1 MEPVGSLCHHPFVTD
16 PVVPTYKDLLWPT
29 LTAIRDL
36 GGSGSIAE
44 ISSKVIENGRIP
56 EEQQAVL
63 NKKGTRSLLE
73 ERIGWA
79 RSYLKGMGLLA
90 NSKRIWSLTEYG
102 RAVRLDEI
110 DELHKNYQLSVRKK
124 DQQRDSSPGEPT
136 QEMSTPQED
145 QLPLTDGSAVP
156 AEQESWREVLREALH
171 AMSADAFERL
181 SQRLLREAGFSNTHV
196 TKLSGDGGIDG
207 WGKYR
212 ISLVSFPVFFQC
224 KRYRGAVGAPE
235 VQAFRGALSGR
246 GDRGLMITTGTF
258 TEPAKKEATRDGA
271 TPIDLIDG
279 DQLCDLLK
287 EYGIGVTTTIRQVED
302 VTVDTVFLRRI

>member
-1 MEPVGSLCHHPFVTD
+1 MELVVSLCHDPPVTD
-16 PVVPTYKDLLWPT
+16 PTVPTYKDLLWPT
-29 LTAIRDL
+29 LTAVRALD
-36 GGSGSIAE
+36 GSGSIAE
-44 ISSKVIENGRIP
+44 ISSKVIESERFS
-56 EEQQAVL
+56 EEQQAIL
-63 NKKGTRSLLE
+63 NNKGSKSLLE

-79 RSYLKGMGLLA
+79 RSYLKGMGLLT
-90 NSKRIWSLTEYG
+90 NSRRVWSLTEYG
-102 RAVRLDEI
+102 RTVRLDEI
-110 DELHKNYQLSVRKK
+110 DKLHRDYQQTARNRSRQESNQATEPAQEAVAPLEDELPLP
-124 DQQRDSSPGEPT
+124 DSSAVESG
-136 QEMSTPQED
+136 QE
-145 QLPLTDGSAVP
+145 A
-156 AEQESWREVLREALH
+156 WREVLREALV
-171 AMSADAFERL
+171 AMSPDAFERL
-181 SQRLLREAGFSNTHV
+181 SQRLLREAGFYNTHV

-224 KRYRGAVGAPE
+224 KRYRQAVGAPE

-271 TPIDLIDG
+271 IPIDLIDG

-302 VTVDTVFLRRI
+302 VVIDTDFLQGM

>member
-1 MEPVGSLCHHPFVTD
+1 MIPSVTD
-16 PVVPTYKDLLWPT
+16 PTVPTYKDLLWPT
-29 LTAIRDL
+29 LTAVRDL
-36 GGSGSIAE
+36 DGSGSIAE
-44 ISSKVIENGRIP
+44 ISSKVIEREQLS

-63 NKKGTRSLLE
+63 NKRGSKSLLE

-79 RSYLKGMGLLA
+79 RSYLKGMGLLT
-90 NSKRIWSLTEYG
+90 NSKRVWSLTEYG
-102 RAVRLDEI
+102 RTVQLDEI
-110 DELHKNYQLSVRKK
+110 EKLHRDYQLAARTKSRTESDQATELTQEVVSPREDELPLP
-124 DQQRDSSPGEPT
+124 DSS
-136 QEMSTPQED
+136 
-145 QLPLTDGSAVP
+145 AVE
-156 AEQESWREVLREALH
+156 AEQEAWREVLREALL
-171 AMSADAFERL
+171 AMPPDAFERL

-224 KRYRGAVGAPE
+224 KRYRGTVGSPE

-302 VTVDTVFLRRI
+302 VAIDTDFFQGM

>member
-1 MEPVGSLCHHPFVTD
+1 MTD
-16 PVVPTYKDLLWPT
+16 PTIPTYKDLLWPT
-29 LTAIRDL
+29 LTAVRDL
-36 GGSGSIAE
+36 DGSGSITE
-44 ISSKVIENGRIP
+44 ISSRVIESERIS

-63 NKKGTRSLLE
+63 NNRGAQSLLE

-79 RSYLKGMGLLA
+79 RSYLKGMGLLT
-90 NSKRIWSLTEYG
+90 NSKRVWSLTEYG
-102 RAVRLDEI
+102 RTVRLDEI
-110 DELHKNYQLSVRKK
+110 EKLHKDYQLAVRNRPRQES
-124 DQQRDSSPGEPT
+124 DQATEPTGKVVTLPEEELPPPDSSAVEPG
-136 QEMSTPQED
+136 QET
-145 QLPLTDGSAVP
+145 
-156 AEQESWREVLREALH
+156 WREVLRETLL
-171 AMSADAFERL
+171 AMPPDAFERL

-196 TKLSGDGGIDG
+196 TKLFGDGGIDG

-224 KRYRGAVGAPE
+224 KRYRGTVGAPE

-302 VTVDTVFLRRI
+302 VVIDTDFLRGM

>member
-1 MEPVGSLCHHPFVTD
+1 VTN
-16 PVVPTYKDLLWPT
+16 PTVPTYRDLLWPT
-29 LTAIRDL
+29 LTAVRDL
-36 GGSGSIAE
+36 DGSGSITE
-44 ISSKVIENGRIP
+44 ISSKVIENEQLS

-63 NKKGTRSLLE
+63 NNRGLKSLLE

-79 RSYLKGMGLLA
+79 RSYLKGMGLLT
-90 NSKRIWSLTEYG
+90 NSKRVWSLTEYG
-102 RAVRLDEI
+102 RTVRLDEI
-110 DELHKNYQLSVRKK
+110 EKLHRDYQVAVRSRSRQES
-124 DQQRDSSPGEPT
+124 DQITGLPREVVDPPGQESPLPDSSDVEAG
-136 QEMSTPQED
+136 QE
-145 QLPLTDGSAVP
+145 G
-156 AEQESWREVLREALH
+156 WREVLREALL
-171 AMSADAFERL
+171 AMSPDAFERL

-224 KRYRGAVGAPE
+224 KRYRGTVGAPE
-235 VQAFRGALSGR
+235 LQAFRGALSGR

-287 EYGIGVTTTIRQVED
+287 EYGIGVTTTIRPVED
-302 VTVDTVFLRRI
+302 VTIDTDFFQGM

>member
-1 MEPVGSLCHHPFVTD
+1 VEPVGPLCHDPVVTD
-16 PVVPTYKDLLWPT
+16 PAVPTYKDLLWPT
-29 LTAIRDL
+29 LTAVRDL

-44 ISSKVIENGRIP
+44 ISSKIIEGERFS
-56 EEQQAVL
+56 EDQQAVL
-63 NKKGTRSLLE
+63 NNRGSKSLLE

-79 RSYLKGMGLLA
+79 RSFLKGMGLLA
-90 NSKRIWSLTEYG
+90 NSKRVWSLTEYG
-102 RAVRLDEI
+102 RTVRPHEIEKLHRDYQLAVRNRPRKESEQATEPAREVVI
-110 DELHKNYQLSVRKK
+110 PPEDELLLPDADAV
-124 DQQRDSSPGEPT
+124 EP
-136 QEMSTPQED
+136 
-145 QLPLTDGSAVP
+145 
-156 AEQESWREVLREALH
+156 EQKAWREVLREAMLT
-171 AMSADAFERL
+171 MSPGAFERL

-224 KRYRGAVGAPE
+224 KRHRGTVGAPE
-235 VQAFRGALSGR
+235 IQAFRGALSGR

-258 TEPAKKEATRDGA
+258 TEPAKKEAARDGA
-271 TPIDLIDG
+271 IPIDLIDG

-302 VTVDTVFLRRI
+302 VIVNTDFLQGM

>member
-1 MEPVGSLCHHPFVTD
+1 MTD

-44 ISSKVIENGRIP
+44 VSSKVVENGRIP

-90 NSKRIWSLTEYG
+90 NNKRIWSLTEYG

-110 DELHKNYQLSVRKK
+110 HELHKNYQLSVRKK
-124 DQQRDSSPGEPT
+124 DQQGDSSPGEAT
-136 QEMSTPQED
+136 QEVITPQED

-156 AEQESWREVLREALH
+156 AEQEAWREVLREALH

>member
-1 MEPVGSLCHHPFVTD
+1 MTD
-16 PVVPTYKDLLWPT
+16 PTVPTYKDLLWPT
-29 LTAIRDL
+29 LTAVRALD
-36 GGSGSIAE
+36 GSGSIAE
-44 ISSKVIENGRIP
+44 ISSKVIESERFS
-56 EEQQAVL
+56 EEQQAIL
-63 NKKGTRSLLE
+63 NNKGSKSLLE

-79 RSYLKGMGLLA
+79 RSYLKGMGLLT
-90 NSKRIWSLTEYG
+90 NSRRVWSLTEYG
-102 RAVRLDEI
+102 RTVRLDEI
-110 DELHKNYQLSVRKK
+110 DKLHRDYQQTARNRSRQESNQATEPAQEAVAPLEDELPLP
-124 DQQRDSSPGEPT
+124 DSSAVESG
-136 QEMSTPQED
+136 QE
-145 QLPLTDGSAVP
+145 A
-156 AEQESWREVLREALH
+156 WREVLREALV
-171 AMSADAFERL
+171 AMSPDAFERL
-181 SQRLLREAGFSNTHV
+181 SQRLLREAGFYNTHV

-224 KRYRGAVGAPE
+224 KRYRQAVGAPE

-271 TPIDLIDG
+271 IPIDLIDG

-302 VTVDTVFLRRI
+302 VVIDTDFLQGM